1 MDKMLKIVAG
11 FAVAESKMSKAT
23 KQQLL
28 NFIKK
33 EATIPQIKAL
43 LMDGEIVSLDKEA
56 EEIVNARFENSSIK
70 SKSEK
75 IYERYQEKFKKSE
88 A

>member
-1 MDKMLKIVAG
+1 MNTNLKIVAG
-11 FAVAESKMSKAT
+11 YVVSESKMTKAT
-23 KQQLL
+23 KIQLL

-33 EATIPQIKAL
+33 EATIPQVKAL

-56 EEIVNARFENSSIK
+56 EKIVNVRFENSVIK

-75 IYERYQEKFKKSE
+75 IFKKYKKQ
-88 A
+88 